1 MPFNFYDTHTLL
13 MAVQQLVPAATFLRD
28 RYFPTNDA
36 SDIFATE
43 DVLVEYRDGT
53 RKLAPFVAPRKGGVT
68 ILRKGY
74 NMERYTP
81 PFVAPRRTLTLD
93 ELRKRGFG
101 EALYS
106 QLTPEQR
113 QQVLIMRD
121 ADELGDLITNR
132 EEAMAAETM
141 LTNGC
146 IMKHIADDADESDEM
161 EIRFYSEGSNPATY
175 APTTKWDA
183 AGAKILADL
192 GVMARMLTSKGL
204 RATDLICSP
213 DVADTIVNNEVIQK
227 LLDNKRYELGMVEPE
242 VLPAGAAVM
251 ARLNVNG
258 RIISVISYDE
268 TYTDDAGKDQL
279 YIPSGK
285 CILTAPACGRTL
297 YGAVTQVEQADGE
310 FHTYA
315 GRRVPKYLSN
325 AEGNTRSLTISS
337 RPLMIP
343 NNKNPF
349 IVADVLTDWAQQK
362 GAEHDPDHQGHL
374 RLL

>member
-1 MPFNFYDTHTLL
+1 MPFNFYETHTLL
-13 MAVQQLVPAATFLRD
+13 MAVQQLTPATAFLRD

-36 SDIFATE
+36 SDVFATD
-43 DVLVEYRDGT
+43 DVLVEYRDSSK
-53 RKLAPFVAPRKGGVT
+53 KLAPFVAPRKGGVT
-68 ILRKGY
+68 ILRNGY
-74 NMERYTP
+74 YMERYTP
-81 PFVAPRRTLTLD
+81 PFVAPKRSLSADDLK
-93 ELRKRGFG
+93 KRGFG
-101 EALYS
+101 EALYT

-113 QQVLIMRD
+113 QQTLILKD
-121 ADELGDLITNR
+121 ADELGEFITRR

-337 RPLMIP
+337 RPLLIP

-349 IVADVLTDWAQQK
+349 IVADVLT
-362 GAEHDPDHQGHL
+362 QG
-374 RLL
+374 

>member
-1 MPFNFYDTHTLL
+1 MKEETTYHIPVLL
-13 MAVQQLVPAATFLRD
+13 MPSVDGMNIRPDGTYVDVTFGGAGHSREILSRLGEGGRLLGFDQDEDAERNIVNDPHFTFVRSNFRYLQNFLRYHD
-28 RYFPTNDA
+28 IEQVDA
-36 SDIFATE
+36 
-43 DVLVEYRDGT
+43 
-53 RKLAPFVAPRKGGVT
+53 
-68 ILRKGY
+68 
-74 NMERYTP
+74 
-81 PFVAPRRTLTLD
+81 
-93 ELRKRGFG
+93 
-101 EALYS
+101 
-106 QLTPEQR
+106 
-113 QQVLIMRD
+113 
-121 ADELGDLITNR
+121 
-132 EEAMAAETM
+132 
-141 LTNGC
+141 
-146 IMKHIADDADESDEM
+146 
-161 EIRFYSEGSNPATY
+161 
-175 APTTKWDA
+175 
-183 AGAKILADL
+183 ILADL

-337 RPLMIP
+337 RPLLIP

-349 IVADVLTDWAQQK
+349 IVADVLT
-362 GAEHDPDHQGHL
+362 QG
-374 RLL
+374 